1 MRPFLILTAVL
12 LAVTGVCQ
20 ADVLDQTEAAQTTL
34 DDLALSAV
42 AHRPEA
48 EKILHAALEE
58 FGANL
63 GSAEARQLWSQALV
77 PLNTA
82 ADPLATA
89 QSLGVLRGTLQQVL
103 ALEMLQAYSAG
114 NLEAA
119 RQARAAIK
127 LPKHASAVEGL
138 LALQR
143 IGGATDQRAEVAR
156 MLARETLV
164 WQGSRARE
172 RADDLLRLAKAGR
185 ATPELVALRTAEIQ
199 ALTEFPPA
207 LLAAAKLAPPPN
219 LALPAPGNT
228 AASLAAW
235 KSAIE
240 ARLPD
245 LLSPDEVEHQER
257 LVVKLLRLVPM
268 EYRAG
273 VRDGQITIPLEYREA
288 VSFTQQAQQL
298 LGEVRPSWLKTKA
311 AAMAAHSAELET
323 GFATLESTIAAKGD
337 IAIVEQTCK
346 DLSALLQDK
355 FGVSLRRAGKGADVV
370 QETALEIRSL
380 LGESLRAA
388 RAGQWRQADALR
400 LEAYTTF
407 DLEIEARVLPR
418 DPELATRAERSFLDG
433 GHDGPGIKAALD
445 QRAKSPALEAPYEH
459 TLKALDECVALL
471 RVGLSPTTV
480 SITAFTIVL
489 REGLEAVVILAA
501 LLAGLRGPE
510 NAGSR
515 RQVGIGATAA
525 IIVSAIT
532 FILARTVIQSLSR
545 YGETL
550 EAVIS
555 ILAVLI
561 LLIVTNWV
569 FHKYYWTGWN
579 TRLREL
585 KDKAA
590 TQRGQRWES
599 FAMCGV
605 GFLTIYREGFETTL
619 FMQSLILEGGF
630 AASLIGL
637 LAGLAVIGVAG
648 WAIFRWGM
656 KLPYRKLLVWTG
668 VLVVTILATFLGS
681 TVRLFQT
688 IGWMPIHPIRE
699 LEIPAWMGTW
709 LGIYPSWE
717 GLIIPLLGFAYVG
730 GAWLFVRWQGL
741 RKQAAFEALVESRR
755 KPLHPVV
762 PVS

>member
-1 MRPFLILTAVL
+1 M
-12 LAVTGVCQ
+12 
-20 ADVLDQTEAAQTTL
+20 LDQAGAAQATL
-34 DDLALSAV
+34 DDLALDTV
-42 AHRPEA
+42 ARRLNDVTPPRT
-48 EKILHAALEE
+48 ALTA
-58 FGANL
+58 FGPDL
-63 GSAEARQLWSQALV
+63 RSETARQLWTKALTELPTNGTPV
-77 PLNTA
+77 TTA
-82 ADPLATA
+82 KA
-89 QSLGVLRGTLQQVL
+89 LGTLRGTLQQAL
-103 ALEMLQAYSAG
+103 ALEMLAAYDAG
-114 NLEAA
+114 DIAA
-119 RQARAAIK
+119 TRQARAAIK

-143 IGGATDQRAEVAR
+143 IGGPADQRAEVAR

-172 RADDLLRLAKAGR
+172 RADELLRLAKAGR
-185 ATPELVALRTAEIQ
+185 ATSELVALRTAEIE
-199 ALTEFPPA
+199 ALAGFPPA
-207 LLAAAKLAPPPN
+207 LLAAAKVAPPTSVP
-219 LALPAPGNT
+219 LPAPGAT
-228 AASLAAW
+228 AESLAAW
-235 KSAIE
+235 KSAVE

-245 LLSPDEVEHQER
+245 LLSPDEVARQER

-268 EYRAG
+268 EYRSG

-298 LGEVRPSWLKTKA
+298 LGEVRPNWLKTKA
-311 AAMAAHSAELET
+311 AAMTAHSTELET
-323 GFATLESTIAAKGD
+323 GFATLESILAAKGD
-337 IAIVEQTCK
+337 IATVEQTCK

-355 FGVSLRRAGKGADVV
+355 FGISLRRSGKGSDVV
-370 QETALEIRSL
+370 QETALEIRAL
-380 LGESLRAA
+380 LGDSLRAA

-400 LEAYTTF
+400 LEAYTSF

-433 GHDGPGIKAALD
+433 GATGLGIKATLD
-445 QRAKSPALEAPYEH
+445 QRAKGPALDAPYER
-459 TLKALDECVALL
+459 TLKSLDECVALL

-480 SITAFTIVL
+480 SVTAFTIVL

-501 LLAGLRGPE
+501 LLAGLRGVE
-510 NAGSR
+510 NANSR
-515 RQVGIGATAA
+515 RQVGIGAAAA
-525 IIVSAIT
+525 IVVSAIT
-532 FILARTVIQSLSR
+532 FLLARTVIQSLSR

-555 ILAVLI
+555 ILAVII

-590 TQRGQRWES
+590 TRRGQRWES

-630 AASLIGL
+630 TAA
-637 LAGLAVIGVAG
+637 LAGLFAGLGVIGLAG

-688 IGWMPIHPIRE
+688 IGWMPIHPIRA

-717 GLIIPLLGFAYVG
+717 GLVIPLLGFAYVG

-741 RKQAAFEALVESRR
+741 RKQAAFEALVEARR
-755 KPLHPVV
+755 HHPQ
-762 PVS
+762 PAMR